1 MEAGFYWEL
10 IDDFFSPRS
19 VRSLW
24 WWPCTAP
31 ALEEVGYLHF
41 FSGSN
46 DDRNQVN
53 RGDDGVIV
61 EVCTLLSV
69 IVVHCGC
76 CSVSQVLIW
85 SQPVISVCVRRTPG
99 SRWRCVRTPD
109 CNIRGWNVV
118 GRKWTFSQKSFIFL
132 RKIILGKHLIIS
144 GRKDF
149 LKRKGFFFF
158 FRKKKICLKIK
169 FFSEIKN

>member
-31 ALEEVGYLHF
+31 VLEEVGYLHF

-109 CNIRGWNVV
+109 FNIRGWNVV
-118 GRKWTFSQKSFIFL
+118 GRKWQFSQKSFIFL
-132 RKIILGKHLIIS
+132 RKWLWEKHLIIS

-149 LKRKGFFFF
+149 LKRKVLFFFF
-158 FRKKKICLKIK
+158 FQKKKKLFENFIFLI
-169 FFSEIKN
+169 N